1 MVIATAAERTRST
14 TTVIPTE
21 AERSGGTCGCSLLAM
36 RQSPVTAES
45 STIGPQVADAQLS
58 NPAVY
63 MELWVDGKKRIS
75 YGSTHELRGTLT
87 LTQGQHRLVYY
98 AYDEAGNQ
106 LSKATYIT
114 VQ

>member
-1 MVIATAAERTRST
+1 
-14 TTVIPTE
+14 
-21 AERSGGTCGCSLLAM
+21 
-36 RQSPVTAES
+36 
-45 STIGPQVADAQLS
+45 
-58 NPAVY
+58 